1 MLLTLLPS
9 DYSIFM
15 KNKVMKRFVLLILII
30 TATTS
35 CKNIEN
41 QPKDLAV
48 AADTI
53 TNSTIPDVNDIPLID
68 DQKQYTITPIVEDVE
83 IPWGMDWLPTG
94 ELIYTEKAGELIK
107 ISGTKKVSITGVPEI
122 YLRGQGGLLD
132 VSVHPNFENNQFIYL
147 SYASQLGEGTGGNTT
162 IARARLVDNELVD
175 LKVLYKAVPNTKK
188 GQHFGSRFTW
198 DDAGHLYFTVGDRGN
213 RDVNPQDVTRDGG
226 KVYRINDDG
235 SIPDDN
241 PFVGVDGAKTAIFTY
256 GNRNPQGMTTHP
268 VTGQI
273 IAHEHGPQGGDE
285 INIIQSGKNYGWP
298 VISYGINYSGTTFT
312 EITEKQGME
321 QPIYYWV
328 PSIAPSGF
336 AIINNPDYGD
346 WNGNYLVGALKFQ
359 YLEMLHIKDQKVIKR
374 EKIADK
380 IGRLRNVKIGP
391 DNLIYIAVEG
401 KGIYRISK

>member
-1 MLLTLLPS
+1 MNRFLL
-9 DYSIFM
+9 FG
-15 KNKVMKRFVLLILII
+15 LLIFI
-30 TATTS
+30 TLS
-35 CKNIEN
+35 CKKDVPASKEFAQSDTTIESI
-41 QPKDLAV
+41 V
-48 AADTI
+48 
-53 TNSTIPDVNDIPLID
+53 PDVSNVPLIE
-68 DQKQYTITPIVEDVE
+68 DQKNYTITPIIEDVE
-83 IPWGMDWLPTG
+83 IPWGMDWLPSG
-94 ELIYTEKAGELIK
+94 ELIYTEKSGELI
-107 ISGTKKVSITGVPEI
+107 IVNGTKKVSTTGVPEV
-122 YLRGQGGLLD
+122 YMRGQGGLLD
-132 VSVHPNFENNQFIYL
+132 VSVHPNFKNNQFVYL

-241 PFVGVDGAKTAIFTY
+241 PFVGVDGAKTGIFTY

-285 INIIQSGKNYGWP
+285 INIIESGKNYGWP
-298 VISYGINYSGTTFT
+298 VISYGINYSGTKFT
-312 EITEKQGME
+312 EITEKQGMQ

-336 AIINNPDYGD
+336 AIINNSDYGD

-359 YLEMLHIKDQKVIKR
+359 YLEMLHMKDQKVIKR

-401 KGIYRISK
+401 KGIYRIEPK